1 MPNSLESGNSPLDYH
16 VAAQPEASA
25 YGSLM
30 ESAFYHSVLISRW
43 LALLA
48 CCALLG
54 CSRVDKGPERGA
66 VRGRVTVDGQPVEQG
81 SIRFTPV
88 QGTKGAV
95 SGAAIENGEY
105 SVSKA
110 MGPVVGT
117 NLVQITGS
125 RKTGKKITD
134 RLGIMVDERVPMVP
148 EHYNSQST
156 LIRQVEPGKQ
166 VFDFELS
173 SN

>member
-1 MPNSLESGNSPLDYH
+1 LH
-16 VAAQPEASA
+16 
-25 YGSLM
+25 
-30 ESAFYHSVLISRW
+30 HSVFYRVWNSSC

-48 CCALLG
+48 CSALWG
-54 CSRVDKGPERGA
+54 CSLADKGPERGA

-81 SIRFTPV
+81 SVQFTPV
-88 QGTKGAV
+88 QGTTGPV

-105 SVSKA
+105 SVSKSE
-110 MGPVVGT
+110 GPVVGT

-125 RKTGKKITD
+125 RRTGKKITD
-134 RLGIMVDERVPMVP
+134 RLSILIDERVLMVP
-148 EHYNSQST
+148 EHYNSKST

-173 SN
+173 STVVAEPENENR